1 MADKKFTF
9 FEFHLHDSDVQ
20 FGPSAPDE
28 GVDDLDADLGL
39 DLGNDGLDDLDIGSA
54 DESDDG
60 SCPGRSVGK
69 LLLALVAVVAVV
81 VAAKKLLGGDEDL
94 SELEELDESA

>member
-9 FEFHLHDSDVQ
+9 LEFHLHDSDLQ
-20 FGPSAPDE
+20 FGPEMIGDVVGSVGGDAGTEESGDE
-28 GVDDLDADLGL
+28 PMGQEVEVED
-39 DLGNDGLDDLDIGSA
+39 
-54 DESDDG
+54 DDG

-69 LLLALVAVVAVV
+69 LLLALVALVAVV
-81 VAAKKLLGGDEDL
+81 VAAKKLLGSDEDL